1 VSRTALILGAL
12 MLLGLALRLWFI
24 QVNVIDP
31 RYSAADD
38 GDYYQRA
45 LRFAAT
51 GVYSDNSW
59 LIRPPLHVFMFAS
72 LIRFA
77 MWLGDPTLGIPLI
90 RAVHVAL
97 SLLTI
102 PLGYD
107 MARRLFN
114 PLAGLIFAALLAV
127 WFPLVELPALI
138 LSEPLFF
145 FLLFYQ
151 LWALVRWRDSRRWPW
166 LALAGLFLGLAALAR
181 SPALYTSTF
190 VVGFLLLTSFDD
202 WRMQQAGWRFSV
214 QNLFRSLRSDW
225 PRRFLLRSL
234 TFLIPFVLVI
244 APWTTRNYLTY
255 GEFIVVD
262 TLGPVNLWLALSDGV
277 NEGRGENEGKS
288 ILAAIP
294 QAERQDFVS
303 AEIARIVR
311 EEPWRLVRNFWPH
324 FTHIWKAQFVED
336 YFVKVSFFTRPLRE
350 IWPMGAASD
359 VLWFGFALAS
369 TFAFAAPLR
378 EGHFRWIALGWMAYS
393 ALTVMLIHVEPRYL
407 LPIWFFMMLYGSAAL
422 SWLFGGGFRIQD
434 SGFRSFAGLQRKAT
448 SEVATA
454 NASSS
459 AAATLPPISARRRRW
474 HMVGGAILVLIFLTL
489 VFSYRNYPQIV
500 AQGVQRESHRA
511 QGVAA
516 YERGDYQAAIAAFEL
531 MLADQPFFV
540 DGRTDLARVYLEM
553 GDYEGGWEALGN
565 RQTHRSDVIRGALAR
580 EQGDLERARFYF
592 EDAEF
597 RAGEDVQALTLQWL
611 NPDATNTLTLGDGLD
626 FGYLQGFSFGEDL
639 SEADGSVRSYRWLQ
653 GDGKIVLPLARPL
666 QEGSFVR
673 LRMTGTLPDTTPL
686 RVTIGDH
693 TTTLHVRSGEWRV
706 YRVPVPATMAGQQ
719 RITIALHAPTFVPV
733 QFNPASSD
741 ARLLSLMI
749 SNVAVE

>member
-1 VSRTALILGAL
+1 LILGAL

-51 GVYSDNSW
+51 GIYSDNSW
-59 LIRPPLHVFMFAS
+59 LIRPPLHVFMFAG
-72 LIRFA
+72 LIRIA
-77 MWLGDPTLGIPLI
+77 MWLGDPTLGIPMI
-90 RAVHVAL
+90 RGVHVAL

-107 MARRLFN
+107 LARRLFN

-190 VVGFLLLTSFDD
+190 VVGFLLLTTFDD
-202 WRMQQAGWRFSV
+202 WRIQQAGWRFSL
-214 QNLFRSLRSDW
+214 QSLFRSLRGDW
-225 PRRFLLRSL
+225 PRRFVLRAL

-244 APWTTRNYLTY
+244 APWTARNYLTY

-277 NEGRGENEGKS
+277 NEGRGEGEGKS
-288 ILAAIP
+288 VLAAIP
-294 QAERQDFVS
+294 QADRQDFVS
-303 AEIARIVR
+303 TEIGRIVR

-336 YFVKVSFFTRPLRE
+336 YFVKVSFFTRPLRD
-350 IWPMGAASD
+350 IWPMGVASD

-422 SWLFGGGFRIQD
+422 SWLFRGGLRIQN
-434 SGFRSFAGLQRKAT
+434 SGFRRLGVNAA
-448 SEVATA
+448 
-454 NASSS
+454 ASSASTS
-459 AAATLPPISARRRRW
+459 AALPPISAPRRRW
-474 HMVGGAILVLIFLTL
+474 HLLGGAALALAFLTL
-489 VFSYRNYPQIV
+489 VFSYRNYPQII
-500 AQGVQRESHRA
+500 AQGVQREIHRA

-516 YERGDYQAAIAAFEL
+516 YQRGDYQTAIAAFKL

-540 DGRTDLARVYLEM
+540 DGRTDLARVYLEL
-553 GDYEGGWEALGN
+553 GDYEGSWEALGN
-565 RQTHRSDVIRGALAR
+565 RQTHRSDVIRGALSR
-580 EQGDLERARFYF
+580 EQGDFERARFYF

-611 NPDATNTLTLGDGLD
+611 KPHATNALTLGDGLD

-639 SEADGSVRSYRWLQ
+639 VETGGSTRPYRWLQ
-653 GDGKIVLPLARPL
+653 GDGKIVLPLERPL
-666 QEGSFVR
+666 HEGSSVR
-673 LRMTGTLPDTTPL
+673 LRMTGTLPSDTPL
-686 RVTIGDH
+686 RVSIGDH
-693 TTTLHVRSGEWRV
+693 TTTLNVRSGEWRV
-706 YRVPVPATMAGQQ
+706 YRVPVPEELHGQQ
-719 RITIALHAPTFVPV
+719 RITIMLDAPTFVPV
-733 QFNPASSD
+733 QYNPASSD